1 MNDGSCRMEE
11 FTVWRNFTDRNID
24 DPSATIVS
32 VLNNFKKPD
41 LARFPA
47 AQAPECRG
55 LSCFQYRP
63 GAAAV

>member
-32 VLNNFKKPD
+32 VLNNFKNPD
-41 LARFPA
+41 LARFRA
-47 AQAPECRG
+47 TGTPERG
-55 LSCFQYRP
+55 NWL
-63 GAAAV
+63 